1 MIVVDTSALI
11 AIIKDEEMGWACSNI
26 MAREPRIIM
35 SAGTLVEARI
45 VALGARRLSTL
56 DEIIAGS
63 IAEVIPVTDERARLV
78 SDVYRRWGKGFH
90 RAGLNFGDCFAYATA
105 QEFDC
110 PLLYIG
116 NDFAQTDVRSAL
128 PPSSS

>member
-63 IAEVIPVTDERARLV
+63 IAEVIPVTDERARFV
-78 SDVYRRWGKGFH
+78 SDVYWRWGKGFH

-105 QEFDC
+105 KEFDC

>member
-63 IAEVIPVTDERARLV
+63 IAEVIPVTDERARFV
-78 SDVYRRWGKGFH
+78 SDVYWRWGKGFH

-105 QEFDC
+105 LEFDC

>member
-63 IAEVIPVTDERARLV
+63 IAEVIPVTDERARFV
-78 SDVYRRWGKGFH
+78 SDVYWRWGKGFH

-105 QEFDC
+105 KEFDC

-116 NDFAQTDVRSAL
+116 NDFAQTDVRSAR